1 MARVVEI
8 VVEEAG
14 GTEHTLTISGTGIHG
29 HPDPGAESISA
40 LGRLMVLEDGREVEP
55 VLGDHGRYKVTG
67 TDVILKRVR
76 TA

>member
-1 MARVVEI
+1 MAQVIEI
-8 VVEEAG
+8 VAEEEG
-14 GTEHTLTISGTGIHG
+14 GKEHTLTISGSRVNG
-29 HPDPGAESISA
+29 HPDPGAESIRA

-55 VLGDHGRYKVTG
+55 VLRDHGRYKVTG